1 MNVRKV
7 LKKSDTIVGF
17 RNDLWKFQRMFL
29 PMFSSG
35 TLKRYIESN
44 QVRKLQIGAGPI
56 TLPGWL
62 GTDLWPTKSII
73 FLDATKRF
81 PIGDHTFD
89 YIHSEHM
96 IEHLSWVEGQFMLQ
110 ECRRILKPGGTIRV
124 GTPDLRVYSNLYDC
138 MEGSFADRYIRW
150 ITDRFLQETPDY
162 RAGFVI
168 NSIFFRWGHKFVYD
182 GELLELAL
190 QKAGFVNIRR
200 CAVGQSDDE
209 NLRGIERHGQIGNAE
224 EEMNAF
230 ETMVFEGQC
239 PAN

>member
-7 LKKSDTIVGF
+7 FRKSDTIVGF

-35 TLKRYIESN
+35 TLKRYIGSH

-56 TLPGWL
+56 ALPGWL

-138 MEGSFADRYIRW
+138 MEGSFADRYIR
-150 ITDRFLQETPDY
+150 
-162 RAGFVI
+162 
-168 NSIFFRWGHKFVYD
+168 
-182 GELLELAL
+182 
-190 QKAGFVNIRR
+190 
-200 CAVGQSDDE
+200 
-209 NLRGIERHGQIGNAE
+209 
-224 EEMNAF
+224 
-230 ETMVFEGQC
+230 
-239 PAN
+239 